1 MLTLPSPPTP
11 TAAAAARLLGGAA
24 GAPGLVEAIQARLDT
39 LVGRPSGFVDTLPRA
54 VRARV
59 RFLQALQS
67 QYDDLEEEYK
77 RELDELDRKY
87 DALYGES
94 WRKGRRGGERKGRLF
109 FKQKTHQPTLT
120 HPPAPLFA
128 KRAAVVKGQEDA
140 PPDVVEATPPGD
152 ADDADGGA
160 APAGVPQFWAGAL
173 RAHDLLG
180 NQITEK
186 DEEVL
191 AHLIDV
197 RCEELDGKK
206 EEEEEGDDDDSPHGF
221 RITFEFE
228 PNDFFDGTLLTMTY
242 HMDPDDDGMLERVE
256 GTRIAWKPGKDVT
269 VKRLKRKPKPGRGGR
284 AAAAA
289 APQYKVEPVDS
300 FFHWFAPPAVPDD
313 GDDASDD
320 EVEALQAALE
330 ESFEIAEALRD
341 EVIPNAVSF
350 YTGDA
355 VAVSEDEEDDDEDDD
370 DDDDESHSDEDES
383 ESGSDGGGAGKKRA
397 PPRAPTDAAGDKP
410 AECKQQ

>member
-1 MLTLPSPPTP
+1 MSWTASMTRCMVRVGCCGWVRVEKERERDKKPTH
-11 TAAAAARLLGGAA
+11 
-24 GAPGLVEAIQARLDT
+24 
-39 LVGRPSGFVDTLPRA
+39 
-54 VRARV
+54 
-59 RFLQALQS
+59 
-67 QYDDLEEEYK
+67 
-77 RELDELDRKY
+77 
-87 DALYGES
+87 
-94 WRKGRRGGERKGRLF
+94 
-109 FKQKTHQPTLT
+109 THKHNST
-120 HPPAPLFA
+120 APLFA

-152 ADDADGGA
+152 GDGDAGA
-160 APAGVPQFWAGAL
+160 VPPGVPSFWAGAL

-191 AHLIDV
+191 ALLIDV

-206 EEEEEGDDDDSPHGF
+206 EGEGEATADDEDDESPHGF

-228 PNDFFDGTLLTMTY
+228 PNDFFEGTLLTMTY
-242 HMDPDDDGMLERVE
+242 HMDPEDDGMLERVE
-256 GTRIAWKPGKDVT
+256 GTRIPWKPGKDVT

-284 AAAAA
+284 GAASA
-289 APQYKVEPVDS
+289 APQYKIEPVDS

-341 EVIPNAVSF
+341 EVVPNAVSF

-355 VAVSEDEEDDDEDDD
+355 VAVSDDEDEEDDDEDDD
-370 DDDDESHSDEDES
+370 DESHSDDDDDDD
-383 ESGSDGGGAGKKRA
+383 DGAAAGKKKA
-397 PPRAPTDAAGDKP
+397 PAPPTDAAGDKP

>member
-1 MLTLPSPPTP
+1 MTRCMVRRERGVGKKGWGKERDKKPTH
-11 TAAAAARLLGGAA
+11 
-24 GAPGLVEAIQARLDT
+24 
-39 LVGRPSGFVDTLPRA
+39 
-54 VRARV
+54 
-59 RFLQALQS
+59 
-67 QYDDLEEEYK
+67 
-77 RELDELDRKY
+77 
-87 DALYGES
+87 
-94 WRKGRRGGERKGRLF
+94 
-109 FKQKTHQPTLT
+109 THTPNL
-120 HPPAPLFA
+120 PAPLFA
-128 KRAAVVKGQEDA
+128 KRAAVVKGKEDA
-140 PPDVVEATPPGD
+140 PPDVVEATPPDDGD
-152 ADDADGGA
+152 ADSGA
-160 APAGVPQFWAGAL
+160 VPPGVPGFWAGAL

-206 EEEEEGDDDDSPHGF
+206 EEEEGAADDDDDAPHGF

-228 PNDFFDGTLLTMTY
+228 PNDFFDGTTLTMTY
-242 HMDPDDDGMLERVE
+242 HMDPEDDGMLERVE
-256 GTRIAWKPGKDVT
+256 GTRIPWKPGKDVT

-284 AAAAA
+284 GASSA
-289 APQYKVEPVDS
+289 APQYKIEPVDS

-341 EVIPNAVSF
+341 EVVPNAVSF

-355 VAVSEDEEDDDEDDD
+355 VAVSDDEDEEDEDDDEDEDNESHSDDD
-370 DDDDESHSDEDES
+370 DDDDDD
-383 ESGSDGGGAGKKRA
+383 DDRATGKKKA
-397 PPRAPTDAAGDKP
+397 PAPPTDAAGDKP